1 MKRRTLFYLQ
11 AGITTLTALFMIV
24 PVVLSMLAGVTE
36 NYFIGLRSGLTLK
49 WVGQVWELY
58 ADTFWLSLLIALC
71 CLAITVAIGL
81 PAAWG
86 LLKAPPRWSARIEEC
101 LMLPVALPGLAT
113 ALGII
118 LLYGRFNGL
127 RDSWLFILI
136 GHVLFTL
143 PFMIRPVLAV
153 MQAIQLPRLE
163 EAAARLGAGFWRRFF
178 TVVVPNC
185 RNGIL
190 AGAFMV
196 ITLSVGEFNIT
207 WMLHTPLTKT
217 LPVGLADSY
226 ASMRLEVG
234 SAYTLIF
241 IVMILPL
248 LLMLNACNHWLTR
261 QATRNAVKELA

>member
-1 MKRRTLFYLQ
+1 MKRRGLFWLQ
-11 AGITTLTALFMIV
+11 VAITSLTALFMIV
-24 PVVLSMLAGVTE
+24 PVMLSMLAGVTQ
-36 NYFIGLRSGLTLK
+36 NYFAGLRSGLTLK
-49 WVGQVWELY
+49 WVEQVWQMY
-58 ADTFWLSLLIALC
+58 ADTFWLSLLIALS
-71 CLAITVAIGL
+71 CLAVTVIAGI

-86 LLKAPPRWSARIEEC
+86 LMKSPSRWASRIEEC

-118 LLYGRFNGL
+118 LLYGQFSAL
-127 RDSWLFILI
+127 RDSWLLILI

-143 PFMIRPVLAV
+143 PFMIRPVLSV
-153 MQAIQLPRLE
+153 MQAIDLPCLE
-163 EAAARLGAGFWRRFF
+163 EAAASLGASFWRRFF

-226 ASMRLEVG
+226 TSMRLEVG

-241 IVMILPL
+241 IMMILPL
-248 LLMLNACNHWLTR
+248 LLLLNACNHWLER
-261 QATRNAVKELA
+261 QTSRQQREETV

>member
-1 MKRRTLFYLQ
+1 
-11 AGITTLTALFMIV
+11 
-24 PVVLSMLAGVTE
+24 
-36 NYFIGLRSGLTLK
+36 
-49 WVGQVWELY
+49 
-58 ADTFWLSLLIALC
+58 
-71 CLAITVAIGL
+71 
-81 PAAWG
+81 
-86 LLKAPPRWSARIEEC
+86 
-101 LMLPVALPGLAT
+101 MLPVALPGLAT

-118 LLYGRFNGL
+118 LLYGQFSAL

-143 PFMIRPVLAV
+143 PFMIRPVLSV
-153 MQAIQLPRLE
+153 MQAIDLPRLE
-163 EAAARLGAGFWRRFF
+163 EAAASLGAGFWRRFF
-178 TVVVPNC
+178 TVVVPNF

-226 ASMRLEVG
+226 TSMRLEVG

-241 IVMILPL
+241 IMMILPL
-248 LLMLNACNHWLTR
+248 LLLLNACNHWLER
-261 QATRNAVKELA
+261 QSSRQQREETV